1 MTAKSLYAYETIKT
15 KEDFLC
21 FLSSLAEDYATKGA
35 EWENNS
41 IDSFLSAMKG
51 YLEDTETEEPIQWQ
65 DLAHLLLA
73 AKVYE

>member
-1 MTAKSLYAYETIKT
+1 MKAKSLYSYEAIKT

-21 FLSSLAEDYATKGA
+21 FLSSLAEDYATNGA
-35 EWENNS
+35 EWENDS
-41 IDSFLSAMKG
+41 IDRFLSAMEG
-51 YLEDTETEEPIQWQ
+51 YLADTETEELLQWR